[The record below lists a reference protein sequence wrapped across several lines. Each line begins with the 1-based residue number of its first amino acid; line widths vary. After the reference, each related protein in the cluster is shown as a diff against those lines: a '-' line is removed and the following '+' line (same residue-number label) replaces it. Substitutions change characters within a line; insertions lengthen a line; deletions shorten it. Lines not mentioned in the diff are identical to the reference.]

1 MALALKGPATRG
13 KLTPGKMGRN
23 GDQIQRL
30 FEAPAEAFSVQYC
43 RQIDSSVLTQM
54 KQLAIVKSLM
64 TGTRIFY
71 GLIDGNDSRRL
82 VLAYPRAFARANRPK
97 KRRA

>member
-1 MALALKGPATRG
+1 
-13 KLTPGKMGRN
+13 MGRN

-30 FEAPAEAFSVQYC
+30 FEAPAEVFLIQYC

-64 TGTRIFY
+64 TGDRVYY
-71 GLIDGNDSRRL
+71 GVIDGNDSRRL
-82 VLAYPRAFARANRPK
+82 VLAYPGEFRPT
-97 KRRA
+97 RRRRLWGA